1 MVKTLPLVSAIVAG
15 SIGIAAMAQCPGANV
30 VTVFSSDFEA
40 DNGGLVP
47 VASGDWEYGDI
58 PVIIA
63 GTNCDNATF
72 ASPGGAHS
80 GTKGWA
86 TMLNDCYR
94 NQTPSGFNTLN
105 LNVDLSTTGFL
116 SAKLNFAHWFAV
128 FTSFDYLVITANGTE
143 IYRND
148 TLENSNTWRETSV
161 NLNPFLGQSSVT
173 LSFKLWATTVVNRA
187 GWYIDDVSV
196 TACSS
201 IAQSIADGGSTGF
214 RAWPVPATDK
224 LQIEPSTAMGAV
236 QAWTLYDATG
246 RVLAQ
251 GIRAGADRFSIDV
264 SAFQGMG
271 VVELRTA
278 KGTYRQQVVMQ

>member
-1 MVKTLPLVSAIVAG
+1 MVKTLPLVSAIIAG
-15 SIGIAAMAQCPGANV
+15 SIGLAAMAQCPGANL
-30 VTVFSSDFEA
+30 VTIFSSDFEA
-40 DNGGLVP
+40 DNGGLVA
-47 VASGDWEYGDI
+47 VAGGDWEYGVI
-58 PVIIA
+58 PDSIA
-63 GTNCDNATF
+63 GASCEYAFN
-72 ASPGGAHS
+72 SPGGAHS

-86 TMLNDCYR
+86 TLLNDCYH
-94 NQTPSGFNTLN
+94 NQTPSGFSTLN

-116 SAKLNFAHWFAV
+116 SAKLNFAQWFEV

-148 TLENSNTWRETSV
+148 TLEDSNTWRETSV
-161 NLNPFLGQSSVT
+161 NLNQFLGQSSVT
-173 LSFKLWATTVVNRA
+173 LSFKLWATTVVNSA

-201 IAQSIADGGSTGF
+201 IVQFIEDGGSTGF
-214 RAWPVPATDK
+214 RAWPIPAADK
-224 LQIEPSTAMGAV
+224 LQVEPSTAMGPV

-251 GIRAGADRFSIDV
+251 GSVAGADRFSIDV

-271 VVELRTA
+271 VLELRTA
-278 KGTYRQQVVMQ
+278 KGAYRQQVVME